1 MKTYLPALLAL
12 LCITFCSAKDA
23 LDQGQG
29 VVDGKWVNIYVGNP
43 NLAGVLIRQNPIEP
57 HPGISYKG
65 KHPFLISFVMWDGS
79 VNETYYTPDGK
90 IISAGWWRLGDS
102 KDSNTKTFWS
112 DVMFSV
118 GSDPKFKFHKDPR
131 A

>member
-1 MKTYLPALLAL
+1 
-12 LCITFCSAKDA
+12 
-23 LDQGQG
+23 
-29 VVDGKWVNIYVGNP
+29 
-43 NLAGVLIRQNPIEP
+43 
-57 HPGISYKG
+57 
-65 KHPFLISFVMWDGS
+65 

-90 IISAGWWRLGDS
+90 IISAGWWRFDDNKYLD
-102 KDSNTKTFWS
+102 KKTFWS